1 MDHKQHSNLS
11 QMPHSNFLL
20 AQPNRFKNNNKRNEV
35 KKNYSQQSSEDLVSI
50 GGDEKQG
57 L

>member
-35 KKNYSQQSSEDLVSI
+35 KKITHSRAA
-50 GGDEKQG
+50 KTW
-57 L
+57 